1 MMKKIVL
8 LFTVLILA
16 GFVHLQKIC
25 AQQAL
30 TETQLEVYYTHSTN
44 RCAGC
49 KAIEN
54 QTIETLN
61 NDFKAELESGKIKFT
76 VVNIDEPANKAFVEQ
91 YEVWGSSLFIKI
103 NGSDKT
109 IDLTRDGFAFART
122 KPEMFREKLTAA
134 LRDNL

>member
-1 MMKKIVL
+1 MKRIVL
-8 LFTVLILA
+8 FFAAVLLA
-16 GFVHLQKIC
+16 GFVNVQNVS
-25 AQQAL
+25 AQQAVA
-30 TETQLEVYYTHSTN
+30 ETVLEVYYTHSTN

-49 KAIEN
+49 KAIED

-61 NDFKAELESGKIKFT
+61 SDFKMELESGKIKFT
-76 VVNIDEPANKAFVEQ
+76 AVNIDEPANKDFVEQ
-91 YEVWGSSLFIKI
+91 YEVWGSSLFIKL

-109 IDLTRDGFAFART
+109 IDLTRDGFAYART